1 MYDCISTCFGLHLV
15 FFSGMWVKAG
25 HRQRGLAANYLL
37 AIPSHWLHHLA
48 IFTNH
53 FLLHGHIYC
62 RVSQFSPPIPH
73 AHLPNRSESR
83 HSTIQL
89 LTHSDQIP

>member
-15 FFSGMWVKAG
+15 FFLWDVGEGG
-25 HRQRGLAANYLL
+25 HRQRGLAANYVL

-48 IFTNH
+48 FLTNH
-53 FLLHGHIYC
+53 FLLHRHINNC
-62 RVSQFSPPIPH
+62 RVSQFSLPIPH
-73 AHLPNRSESR
+73 AHLPTRSESR

-89 LTHSDQIP
+89 LTQ